1 MYSVLLMEGRWNGW
15 NPWYLMPKDKPRKVE
30 CKFCGDVILYHKDIM
45 LFHLGYQY
53 DGNGQA
59 RVAVCLKGHPRMK
72 ALFARCVGLVPPPP
86 NDMEVPAHIS
96 AGRIEDVAIE
106 TSNPSM
112 EKKNVSTSQVE
123 GAKNFTP
130 LQTTK
135 RVLTNPQI
143 TTLEP
148 FDMFHCPKD

>member
-1 MYSVLLMEGRWNGW
+1 
-15 NPWYLMPKDKPRKVE
+15 
-30 CKFCGDVILYHKDIM
+30 
-45 LFHLGYQY
+45 
-53 DGNGQA
+53 
-59 RVAVCLKGHPRMK
+59 
-72 ALFARCVGLVPPPP
+72 
-86 NDMEVPAHIS
+86 MEVPAHIS